1 MLQTY
6 WLGPGHGFLVVAKDL
21 GLDASMVSSDMPAL
35 EFQLT
40 VTFRNHAVTKFCHHG
55 RLTENQIILACYEI
69 NL

>member
-6 WLGPGHGFLVVAKDL
+6 WLGPGHGFLVIAKDL
-21 GLDASMVSSDMPAL
+21 GLDASMVSSDRP
-35 EFQLT
+35 QLT